1 MKGLPAVIWS
11 LKTSNNWVVSIV
23 NAKDHIIFELLAPAG
38 NLEKLK
44 IAVLYGADAVYLAG
58 QLFSLRKAANNF
70 SLSDIKKAISFAHS
84 HKAKVYLTVNAFL
97 HEAETSDLIDYLQEL
112 NHIQPD
118 ALICS
123 DLGVIALAK
132 VHTTIPIHVST
143 QASVVNS
150 YHAQIWKDIGVKR
163 VVVGREL
170 SILEA
175 AKIKEN
181 TGLEIE
187 MFVHGAMCMSYSGH
201 CAMSTYVAN
210 RDSNR
215 GGCIQ
220 NCRYHYTLKSENQ
233 ELGRS
238 HLLSSK
244 DLCGINLLPDFIS
257 SGIDSIK
264 IEGRMKSNL
273 YIASTVRA
281 YANAIKEVQSNTS
294 NPDKWQQELEKVP
307 YRGYTE
313 ANLKSNAGKDSVYDQ
328 SGEQGK
334 DYKMAGTVIDVDISK
349 KRFAFQVKN
358 KLHIGD
364 TIELM
369 PFRGEIIELTIER
382 FEDLSGQELTVAQP
396 HNVIWLPWFN
406 GVEASNVARIRAL

>member
-1 MKGLPAVIWS
+1 M
-11 LKTSNNWVVSIV
+11 
-23 NAKDHIIFELLAPAG
+23 NAKDQIIFELLAPAG

-70 SLSDIKKAISFAHS
+70 SFSDIKKAISFAHNYR
-84 HKAKVYLTVNAFL
+84 AKVYLTVNAFL
-97 HEAETSDLIDYLQEL
+97 HEAETSDLIDYLKEL
-112 NHIQPD
+112 DRIRPD

-123 DLGVIALAK
+123 DLGVVTLAK
-132 VHTTIPIHVST
+132 IHTSIPIHVST
-143 QASVVNS
+143 QASVINS
-150 YHAQIWKDIGVKR
+150 YHAQIWKDMGAKR
-163 VVVGREL
+163 IVVGREL
-170 SILEA
+170 SIREA
-175 AKIKEN
+175 AQIKEN
-181 TGLEIE
+181 TGLEVE

-220 NCRYHYTLKSENQ
+220 NCRYHYTLKRGDE
-233 ELGRS
+233 ELS
-238 HLLSSK
+238 QSYLLSSK
-244 DLCGINLLPDFIS
+244 DLCGIKLLPEFIS

-281 YANAIKEVQSNTS
+281 YANAIKDVRSGTADL
-294 NPDKWQQELEKVP
+294 DKWQQELEKVP

-313 ANLKSNAGKDSVYDQ
+313 ANLKYNAGKDSVYDQ
-328 SGEQGK
+328 SREIGK
-334 DYKMAGTVIDVDISK
+334 DYKMAGTVIDVDEAK

-358 KLHIGD
+358 KLQIGD

-369 PFRGEIIELTIER
+369 PFRGEIIDLTIER
-382 FEDLSGQELTVAQP
+382 FEDLSGQDLAVAQP
-396 HNVIWLPWFN
+396 HNVIWLPLHE
-406 GVEASNVARIRAL
+406 GVEASNVARVKAL